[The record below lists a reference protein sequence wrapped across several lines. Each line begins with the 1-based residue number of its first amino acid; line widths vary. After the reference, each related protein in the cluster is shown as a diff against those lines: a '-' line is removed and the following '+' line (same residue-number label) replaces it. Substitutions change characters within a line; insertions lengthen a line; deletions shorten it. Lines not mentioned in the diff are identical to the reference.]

1 MRVAHFAFDFSF
13 RDQGGNG
20 VDDDDIDSTAA
31 DQFFC
36 DFKGLFAVIR
46 LGNEQF
52 VGVDAKVAGIDRI
65 EGVFGIDEAAMPP
78 FFWAD
83 AMACR
88 ARVVFPDD
96 SGRRFR

>member
-65 EGVFGIDEAAMPP
+65 E
-78 FFWAD
+78 
-83 AMACR
+83 ACSASMKLQCRRFSGLTQWR
-88 ARVVFPDD
+88 AGPG
-96 SGRRFR
+96 SSSLTIQGRRFR

>member
-36 DFKGLFAVIR
+36 DSRACSR
-46 LGNEQF
+46 YPAGNEQF

-65 EGVFGIDEAAMPP
+65 EGVFGIDEGCNAA
-78 FFWAD
+78 
-83 AMACR
+83 
-88 ARVVFPDD
+88 VFL
-96 SGRRFR
+96 G